1 MVKQTVIP
9 FYKGKKK
16 NGRLRPLALS
26 LCLLTFAGVSAQ
38 TDKVSLDVKN
48 ATVKELFSAIE
59 KQTPWHFSYRD
70 AEVKE
75 KERVTLSV
83 KNEELKV
90 VLTQELKKRNL
101 TYRLSGNKIIIISA
115 DADKG
120 SSKKVTVKGQ
130 IKDEKGEPI
139 IGVTIMLASDQSVGT
154 ITDHKGDFS
163 LSGVPEN
170 DYLLVSYIGYK
181 DQSVPIR
188 KNTFLNIML
197 QEDSQALDEVVV
209 VGYGVQKK
217 ANLSGAV
224 SVVETKTIENRP
236 VLNMGQALQGAV
248 ANFNVS
254 IGDGEADDSPKYN
267 IRGYTSINGGEP
279 LVVIDGV
286 VSTSDQLNRMNPTDI
301 AGISVLKDAASS
313 AIYGSRAAYGVILV
327 TTRMGSSEKLTV
339 NYNNNFVLRT
349 NTHMPEIIT
358 DPYTVATISN
368 EMAYP
373 WYNLF
378 NEEQLAYAKKV
389 SEDPSLSPYYVN
401 PDGTWSYFGR
411 TNWMEEAYKDVGF
424 STIHNIDISGKTER
438 IAYYFSGG
446 YNRQNGMFK
455 MGNDIY
461 NRYNVRSKLQFKLT
475 DWWKLDANLS
485 MTASDYDYA
494 TAMTNTY
501 REMYRKST
509 IYTLKNPDGT
519 WTDSSV
525 GNLGAMAEGGRATDW
540 KNNMNINLST
550 RIDFIKDVLFVQGN
564 FAYANTKTRSNWH
577 DKLVPYRNG
586 PDLPLLMFNPLSSV
600 SDASSSSSDTKHLVF
615 DVYGTFQKTFAQVHS
630 LTAVLGFNQ
639 EEYKYDYFKA
649 NRAELISE
657 SLPTINLA
665 TGDMN
670 MSQKIESWALR
681 GAFARLGYVYADKYI
696 FEFNGRYDGTSRFPK
711 KDRFVFNPSA
721 SLGWVISREDFFK
734 PLKNIISFLKLRGSY
749 GRLGNQDVSTYAY
762 VATMGS
768 GKISQILEGKQPIYV
783 SAPGLVSGN
792 LTWEKVTTANIGMDI
807 NFFDNR
813 LTMTGEFYIRRTK
826 DMLTKGYTL
835 PAVLGTSV
843 PKQNAANLKTR
854 GWEVTVG
861 WKDQLNLCNKPFI
874 YNANFNLA
882 DSRAWITKYDNPTGY
897 LGDHYVGQELGEIWG
912 VETLGFFTSE
922 EDIKNH
928 ADQSWST
935 SYPGTRPLAPGDL
948 KFKDANGDGKID
960 DGTWTLDDHGDYNI
974 IGNSRPRFTFGLN
987 LGAQWNGFD
996 VSLFAQGVG
1005 KKDYYPGV
1013 SDLYFWGIYAQPWTN
1028 ITVGNYYDRW
1038 TEENPNGYYP
1048 RMKAYVAENTDK
1060 ECGVT
1065 QTKYLQNAAYI
1076 RFKNLT
1082 VGYTIPQKYV
1092 EKIGI
1097 QRLRFFFSGDNLG
1110 EISGLYKHYNVDPEQ
1125 LGNMSYPLQRSFSF
1139 DLNLTL

>member
-540 KNNMNINLST
+540 KNNMNLNSAT
-550 RIDFIKDVLFVQGN
+550 
-564 FAYANTKTRSNWH
+564 
-577 DKLVPYRNG
+577 
-586 PDLPLLMFNPLSSV
+586 LL
-600 SDASSSSSDTKHLVF
+600 
-615 DVYGTFQKTFAQVHS
+615 
-630 LTAVLGFNQ
+630 
-639 EEYKYDYFKA
+639 
-649 NRAELISE
+649 
-657 SLPTINLA
+657 
-665 TGDMN
+665 
-670 MSQKIESWALR
+670 
-681 GAFARLGYVYADKYI
+681 
-696 FEFNGRYDGTSRFPK
+696 
-711 KDRFVFNPSA
+711 
-721 SLGWVISREDFFK
+721 
-734 PLKNIISFLKLRGSY
+734 
-749 GRLGNQDVSTYAY
+749 
-762 VATMGS
+762 
-768 GKISQILEGKQPIYV
+768 
-783 SAPGLVSGN
+783 
-792 LTWEKVTTANIGMDI
+792 
-807 NFFDNR
+807 
-813 LTMTGEFYIRRTK
+813 
-826 DMLTKGYTL
+826 
-835 PAVLGTSV
+835 
-843 PKQNAANLKTR
+843 
-854 GWEVTVG
+854 
-861 WKDQLNLCNKPFI
+861 
-874 YNANFNLA
+874 
-882 DSRAWITKYDNPTGY
+882 
-897 LGDHYVGQELGEIWG
+897 
-912 VETLGFFTSE
+912 
-922 EDIKNH
+922 
-928 ADQSWST
+928 
-935 SYPGTRPLAPGDL
+935 
-948 KFKDANGDGKID
+948 
-960 DGTWTLDDHGDYNI
+960 
-974 IGNSRPRFTFGLN
+974 
-987 LGAQWNGFD
+987 
-996 VSLFAQGVG
+996 
-1005 KKDYYPGV
+1005 
-1013 SDLYFWGIYAQPWTN
+1013 
-1028 ITVGNYYDRW
+1028 
-1038 TEENPNGYYP
+1038 
-1048 RMKAYVAENTDK
+1048 
-1060 ECGVT
+1060 
-1065 QTKYLQNAAYI
+1065 
-1076 RFKNLT
+1076 
-1082 VGYTIPQKYV
+1082 
-1092 EKIGI
+1092 
-1097 QRLRFFFSGDNLG
+1097 
-1110 EISGLYKHYNVDPEQ
+1110 
-1125 LGNMSYPLQRSFSF
+1125 
-1139 DLNLTL
+1139 

>member
-681 GAFARLGYVYADKYI
+681 GAFARL
-696 FEFNGRYDGTSRFPK
+696 
-711 KDRFVFNPSA
+711 
-721 SLGWVISREDFFK
+721 
-734 PLKNIISFLKLRGSY
+734 
-749 GRLGNQDVSTYAY
+749 
-762 VATMGS
+762 
-768 GKISQILEGKQPIYV
+768 
-783 SAPGLVSGN
+783 
-792 LTWEKVTTANIGMDI
+792 
-807 NFFDNR
+807 
-813 LTMTGEFYIRRTK
+813 
-826 DMLTKGYTL
+826 
-835 PAVLGTSV
+835 
-843 PKQNAANLKTR
+843 
-854 GWEVTVG
+854 
-861 WKDQLNLCNKPFI
+861 
-874 YNANFNLA
+874 
-882 DSRAWITKYDNPTGY
+882 
-897 LGDHYVGQELGEIWG
+897 
-912 VETLGFFTSE
+912 
-922 EDIKNH
+922 
-928 ADQSWST
+928 
-935 SYPGTRPLAPGDL
+935 
-948 KFKDANGDGKID
+948 
-960 DGTWTLDDHGDYNI
+960 
-974 IGNSRPRFTFGLN
+974 
-987 LGAQWNGFD
+987 
-996 VSLFAQGVG
+996 
-1005 KKDYYPGV
+1005 
-1013 SDLYFWGIYAQPWTN
+1013 
-1028 ITVGNYYDRW
+1028 
-1038 TEENPNGYYP
+1038 
-1048 RMKAYVAENTDK
+1048 
-1060 ECGVT
+1060 
-1065 QTKYLQNAAYI
+1065 
-1076 RFKNLT
+1076 
-1082 VGYTIPQKYV
+1082 
-1092 EKIGI
+1092 
-1097 QRLRFFFSGDNLG
+1097 
-1110 EISGLYKHYNVDPEQ
+1110 
-1125 LGNMSYPLQRSFSF
+1125 
-1139 DLNLTL
+1139 

>member
-564 FAYANTKTRSNWH
+564 FAYRSYE
-577 DKLVPYRNG
+577 K
-586 PDLPLLMFNPLSSV
+586 SV
-600 SDASSSSSDTKHLVF
+600 
-615 DVYGTFQKTFAQVHS
+615 
-630 LTAVLGFNQ
+630 
-639 EEYKYDYFKA
+639 
-649 NRAELISE
+649 
-657 SLPTINLA
+657 
-665 TGDMN
+665 
-670 MSQKIESWALR
+670 
-681 GAFARLGYVYADKYI
+681 
-696 FEFNGRYDGTSRFPK
+696 
-711 KDRFVFNPSA
+711 
-721 SLGWVISREDFFK
+721 
-734 PLKNIISFLKLRGSY
+734 
-749 GRLGNQDVSTYAY
+749 
-762 VATMGS
+762 
-768 GKISQILEGKQPIYV
+768 IY
-783 SAPGLVSGN
+783 
-792 LTWEKVTTANIGMDI
+792 
-807 NFFDNR
+807 
-813 LTMTGEFYIRRTK
+813 
-826 DMLTKGYTL
+826 
-835 PAVLGTSV
+835 
-843 PKQNAANLKTR
+843 
-854 GWEVTVG
+854 
-861 WKDQLNLCNKPFI
+861 WK
-874 YNANFNLA
+874 
-882 DSRAWITKYDNPTGY
+882 
-897 LGDHYVGQELGEIWG
+897 
-912 VETLGFFTSE
+912 
-922 EDIKNH
+922 
-928 ADQSWST
+928 
-935 SYPGTRPLAPGDL
+935 
-948 KFKDANGDGKID
+948 
-960 DGTWTLDDHGDYNI
+960 
-974 IGNSRPRFTFGLN
+974 
-987 LGAQWNGFD
+987 
-996 VSLFAQGVG
+996 
-1005 KKDYYPGV
+1005 
-1013 SDLYFWGIYAQPWTN
+1013 
-1028 ITVGNYYDRW
+1028 
-1038 TEENPNGYYP
+1038 
-1048 RMKAYVAENTDK
+1048 
-1060 ECGVT
+1060 
-1065 QTKYLQNAAYI
+1065 
-1076 RFKNLT
+1076 
-1082 VGYTIPQKYV
+1082 
-1092 EKIGI
+1092 
-1097 QRLRFFFSGDNLG
+1097 
-1110 EISGLYKHYNVDPEQ
+1110 
-1125 LGNMSYPLQRSFSF
+1125 
-1139 DLNLTL
+1139 

>member
-564 FAYANTKTRSNWH
+564 FAY
-577 DKLVPYRNG
+577 
-586 PDLPLLMFNPLSSV
+586 
-600 SDASSSSSDTKHLVF
+600 
-615 DVYGTFQKTFAQVHS
+615 
-630 LTAVLGFNQ
+630 
-639 EEYKYDYFKA
+639 
-649 NRAELISE
+649 
-657 SLPTINLA
+657 
-665 TGDMN
+665 
-670 MSQKIESWALR
+670 
-681 GAFARLGYVYADKYI
+681 
-696 FEFNGRYDGTSRFPK
+696 
-711 KDRFVFNPSA
+711 
-721 SLGWVISREDFFK
+721 
-734 PLKNIISFLKLRGSY
+734 GSY
-749 GRLGNQDVSTYAY
+749 EKSV
-762 VATMGS
+762 
-768 GKISQILEGKQPIYV
+768 IY
-783 SAPGLVSGN
+783 
-792 LTWEKVTTANIGMDI
+792 
-807 NFFDNR
+807 
-813 LTMTGEFYIRRTK
+813 
-826 DMLTKGYTL
+826 
-835 PAVLGTSV
+835 
-843 PKQNAANLKTR
+843 
-854 GWEVTVG
+854 
-861 WKDQLNLCNKPFI
+861 WK
-874 YNANFNLA
+874 
-882 DSRAWITKYDNPTGY
+882 
-897 LGDHYVGQELGEIWG
+897 
-912 VETLGFFTSE
+912 
-922 EDIKNH
+922 
-928 ADQSWST
+928 
-935 SYPGTRPLAPGDL
+935 
-948 KFKDANGDGKID
+948 
-960 DGTWTLDDHGDYNI
+960 
-974 IGNSRPRFTFGLN
+974 
-987 LGAQWNGFD
+987 
-996 VSLFAQGVG
+996 
-1005 KKDYYPGV
+1005 
-1013 SDLYFWGIYAQPWTN
+1013 
-1028 ITVGNYYDRW
+1028 
-1038 TEENPNGYYP
+1038 
-1048 RMKAYVAENTDK
+1048 
-1060 ECGVT
+1060 
-1065 QTKYLQNAAYI
+1065 
-1076 RFKNLT
+1076 
-1082 VGYTIPQKYV
+1082 
-1092 EKIGI
+1092 
-1097 QRLRFFFSGDNLG
+1097 
-1110 EISGLYKHYNVDPEQ
+1110 
-1125 LGNMSYPLQRSFSF
+1125 
-1139 DLNLTL
+1139 

>member
-807 NFFDNR
+807 NF
-813 LTMTGEFYIRRTK
+813 LI
-826 DMLTKGYTL
+826 
-835 PAVLGTSV
+835 
-843 PKQNAANLKTR
+843 
-854 GWEVTVG
+854 
-861 WKDQLNLCNKPFI
+861 
-874 YNANFNLA
+874 
-882 DSRAWITKYDNPTGY
+882 
-897 LGDHYVGQELGEIWG
+897 
-912 VETLGFFTSE
+912 
-922 EDIKNH
+922 
-928 ADQSWST
+928 
-935 SYPGTRPLAPGDL
+935 
-948 KFKDANGDGKID
+948 ID
-960 DGTWTLDDHGDYNI
+960 
-974 IGNSRPRFTFGLN
+974 
-987 LGAQWNGFD
+987 
-996 VSLFAQGVG
+996 
-1005 KKDYYPGV
+1005 
-1013 SDLYFWGIYAQPWTN
+1013 
-1028 ITVGNYYDRW
+1028 
-1038 TEENPNGYYP
+1038 
-1048 RMKAYVAENTDK
+1048 
-1060 ECGVT
+1060 
-1065 QTKYLQNAAYI
+1065 
-1076 RFKNLT
+1076 
-1082 VGYTIPQKYV
+1082 
-1092 EKIGI
+1092 
-1097 QRLRFFFSGDNLG
+1097 
-1110 EISGLYKHYNVDPEQ
+1110 
-1125 LGNMSYPLQRSFSF
+1125 
-1139 DLNLTL
+1139 

>member
-935 SYPGTRPLAPGDL
+935 SYRGTRPLAH
-948 KFKDANGDGKID
+948 
-960 DGTWTLDDHGDYNI
+960 W
-974 IGNSRPRFTFGLN
+974 RF
-987 LGAQWNGFD
+987 
-996 VSLFAQGVG
+996 
-1005 KKDYYPGV
+1005 
-1013 SDLYFWGIYAQPWTN
+1013 
-1028 ITVGNYYDRW
+1028 
-1038 TEENPNGYYP
+1038 
-1048 RMKAYVAENTDK
+1048 
-1060 ECGVT
+1060 
-1065 QTKYLQNAAYI
+1065 
-1076 RFKNLT
+1076 
-1082 VGYTIPQKYV
+1082 
-1092 EKIGI
+1092 
-1097 QRLRFFFSGDNLG
+1097 
-1110 EISGLYKHYNVDPEQ
+1110 EI
-1125 LGNMSYPLQRSFSF
+1125 
-1139 DLNLTL
+1139 

>member
-807 NFFDNR
+807 NFFDN
-813 LTMTGEFYIRRTK
+813 
-826 DMLTKGYTL
+826 
-835 PAVLGTSV
+835 
-843 PKQNAANLKTR
+843 
-854 GWEVTVG
+854 
-861 WKDQLNLCNKPFI
+861 
-874 YNANFNLA
+874 
-882 DSRAWITKYDNPTGY
+882 
-897 LGDHYVGQELGEIWG
+897 
-912 VETLGFFTSE
+912 
-922 EDIKNH
+922 
-928 ADQSWST
+928 
-935 SYPGTRPLAPGDL
+935 
-948 KFKDANGDGKID
+948 
-960 DGTWTLDDHGDYNI
+960 
-974 IGNSRPRFTFGLN
+974 
-987 LGAQWNGFD
+987 
-996 VSLFAQGVG
+996 
-1005 KKDYYPGV
+1005 
-1013 SDLYFWGIYAQPWTN
+1013 
-1028 ITVGNYYDRW
+1028 
-1038 TEENPNGYYP
+1038 
-1048 RMKAYVAENTDK
+1048 
-1060 ECGVT
+1060 
-1065 QTKYLQNAAYI
+1065 
-1076 RFKNLT
+1076 
-1082 VGYTIPQKYV
+1082 
-1092 EKIGI
+1092 
-1097 QRLRFFFSGDNLG
+1097 
-1110 EISGLYKHYNVDPEQ
+1110 
-1125 LGNMSYPLQRSFSF
+1125 
-1139 DLNLTL
+1139 

>member
-1 MVKQTVIP
+1 M
-9 FYKGKKK
+9 
-16 NGRLRPLALS
+16 
-26 LCLLTFAGVSAQ
+26 
-38 TDKVSLDVKN
+38 
-48 ATVKELFSAIE
+48 
-59 KQTPWHFSYRD
+59 
-70 AEVKE
+70 
-75 KERVTLSV
+75 
-83 KNEELKV
+83 
-90 VLTQELKKRNL
+90 KKRNL

-928 ADQSWST
+928 AD
-935 SYPGTRPLAPGDL
+935 
-948 KFKDANGDGKID
+948 
-960 DGTWTLDDHGDYNI
+960 
-974 IGNSRPRFTFGLN
+974 
-987 LGAQWNGFD
+987 
-996 VSLFAQGVG
+996 
-1005 KKDYYPGV
+1005 
-1013 SDLYFWGIYAQPWTN
+1013 
-1028 ITVGNYYDRW
+1028 
-1038 TEENPNGYYP
+1038 
-1048 RMKAYVAENTDK
+1048 
-1060 ECGVT
+1060 
-1065 QTKYLQNAAYI
+1065 
-1076 RFKNLT
+1076 
-1082 VGYTIPQKYV
+1082 
-1092 EKIGI
+1092 
-1097 QRLRFFFSGDNLG
+1097 
-1110 EISGLYKHYNVDPEQ
+1110 
-1125 LGNMSYPLQRSFSF
+1125 
-1139 DLNLTL
+1139 

>member
-639 EEYKYDYFKA
+639 EEYK
-649 NRAELISE
+649 
-657 SLPTINLA
+657 
-665 TGDMN
+665 
-670 MSQKIESWALR
+670 
-681 GAFARLGYVYADKYI
+681 
-696 FEFNGRYDGTSRFPK
+696 
-711 KDRFVFNPSA
+711 
-721 SLGWVISREDFFK
+721 
-734 PLKNIISFLKLRGSY
+734 
-749 GRLGNQDVSTYAY
+749 
-762 VATMGS
+762 
-768 GKISQILEGKQPIYV
+768 
-783 SAPGLVSGN
+783 
-792 LTWEKVTTANIGMDI
+792 
-807 NFFDNR
+807 
-813 LTMTGEFYIRRTK
+813 
-826 DMLTKGYTL
+826 
-835 PAVLGTSV
+835 
-843 PKQNAANLKTR
+843 
-854 GWEVTVG
+854 
-861 WKDQLNLCNKPFI
+861 
-874 YNANFNLA
+874 
-882 DSRAWITKYDNPTGY
+882 
-897 LGDHYVGQELGEIWG
+897 
-912 VETLGFFTSE
+912 
-922 EDIKNH
+922 
-928 ADQSWST
+928 
-935 SYPGTRPLAPGDL
+935 
-948 KFKDANGDGKID
+948 
-960 DGTWTLDDHGDYNI
+960 
-974 IGNSRPRFTFGLN
+974 
-987 LGAQWNGFD
+987 
-996 VSLFAQGVG
+996 
-1005 KKDYYPGV
+1005 
-1013 SDLYFWGIYAQPWTN
+1013 
-1028 ITVGNYYDRW
+1028 
-1038 TEENPNGYYP
+1038 
-1048 RMKAYVAENTDK
+1048 
-1060 ECGVT
+1060 
-1065 QTKYLQNAAYI
+1065 
-1076 RFKNLT
+1076 
-1082 VGYTIPQKYV
+1082 
-1092 EKIGI
+1092 
-1097 QRLRFFFSGDNLG
+1097 
-1110 EISGLYKHYNVDPEQ
+1110 
-1125 LGNMSYPLQRSFSF
+1125 
-1139 DLNLTL
+1139 

>member
-734 PLKNIISFLKLRGSY
+734 PLKNILII
-749 GRLGNQDVSTYAY
+749 RLCTC
-762 VATMGS
+762 
-768 GKISQILEGKQPIYV
+768 
-783 SAPGLVSGN
+783 
-792 LTWEKVTTANIGMDI
+792 
-807 NFFDNR
+807 
-813 LTMTGEFYIRRTK
+813 YIR
-826 DMLTKGYTL
+826 
-835 PAVLGTSV
+835 
-843 PKQNAANLKTR
+843 
-854 GWEVTVG
+854 
-861 WKDQLNLCNKPFI
+861 
-874 YNANFNLA
+874 
-882 DSRAWITKYDNPTGY
+882 
-897 LGDHYVGQELGEIWG
+897 
-912 VETLGFFTSE
+912 
-922 EDIKNH
+922 
-928 ADQSWST
+928 
-935 SYPGTRPLAPGDL
+935 
-948 KFKDANGDGKID
+948 
-960 DGTWTLDDHGDYNI
+960 
-974 IGNSRPRFTFGLN
+974 
-987 LGAQWNGFD
+987 
-996 VSLFAQGVG
+996 
-1005 KKDYYPGV
+1005 
-1013 SDLYFWGIYAQPWTN
+1013 
-1028 ITVGNYYDRW
+1028 NY
-1038 TEENPNGYYP
+1038 
-1048 RMKAYVAENTDK
+1048 
-1060 ECGVT
+1060 
-1065 QTKYLQNAAYI
+1065 
-1076 RFKNLT
+1076 
-1082 VGYTIPQKYV
+1082 
-1092 EKIGI
+1092 
-1097 QRLRFFFSGDNLG
+1097 
-1110 EISGLYKHYNVDPEQ
+1110 
-1125 LGNMSYPLQRSFSF
+1125 
-1139 DLNLTL
+1139 

>member
-501 REMYRKST
+501 R
-509 IYTLKNPDGT
+509 
-519 WTDSSV
+519 
-525 GNLGAMAEGGRATDW
+525 
-540 KNNMNINLST
+540 
-550 RIDFIKDVLFVQGN
+550 
-564 FAYANTKTRSNWH
+564 
-577 DKLVPYRNG
+577 
-586 PDLPLLMFNPLSSV
+586 
-600 SDASSSSSDTKHLVF
+600 
-615 DVYGTFQKTFAQVHS
+615 
-630 LTAVLGFNQ
+630 
-639 EEYKYDYFKA
+639 
-649 NRAELISE
+649 
-657 SLPTINLA
+657 
-665 TGDMN
+665 
-670 MSQKIESWALR
+670 
-681 GAFARLGYVYADKYI
+681 
-696 FEFNGRYDGTSRFPK
+696 
-711 KDRFVFNPSA
+711 
-721 SLGWVISREDFFK
+721 
-734 PLKNIISFLKLRGSY
+734 
-749 GRLGNQDVSTYAY
+749 
-762 VATMGS
+762 
-768 GKISQILEGKQPIYV
+768 
-783 SAPGLVSGN
+783 
-792 LTWEKVTTANIGMDI
+792 
-807 NFFDNR
+807 
-813 LTMTGEFYIRRTK
+813 
-826 DMLTKGYTL
+826 
-835 PAVLGTSV
+835 
-843 PKQNAANLKTR
+843 
-854 GWEVTVG
+854 
-861 WKDQLNLCNKPFI
+861 
-874 YNANFNLA
+874 
-882 DSRAWITKYDNPTGY
+882 
-897 LGDHYVGQELGEIWG
+897 
-912 VETLGFFTSE
+912 
-922 EDIKNH
+922 
-928 ADQSWST
+928 
-935 SYPGTRPLAPGDL
+935 
-948 KFKDANGDGKID
+948 
-960 DGTWTLDDHGDYNI
+960 
-974 IGNSRPRFTFGLN
+974 
-987 LGAQWNGFD
+987 
-996 VSLFAQGVG
+996 
-1005 KKDYYPGV
+1005 
-1013 SDLYFWGIYAQPWTN
+1013 
-1028 ITVGNYYDRW
+1028 
-1038 TEENPNGYYP
+1038 
-1048 RMKAYVAENTDK
+1048 
-1060 ECGVT
+1060 
-1065 QTKYLQNAAYI
+1065 
-1076 RFKNLT
+1076 
-1082 VGYTIPQKYV
+1082 
-1092 EKIGI
+1092 
-1097 QRLRFFFSGDNLG
+1097 
-1110 EISGLYKHYNVDPEQ
+1110 
-1125 LGNMSYPLQRSFSF
+1125 
-1139 DLNLTL
+1139 

>member
-1 MVKQTVIP
+1 
-9 FYKGKKK
+9 
-16 NGRLRPLALS
+16 
-26 LCLLTFAGVSAQ
+26 
-38 TDKVSLDVKN
+38 
-48 ATVKELFSAIE
+48 
-59 KQTPWHFSYRD
+59 
-70 AEVKE
+70 
-75 KERVTLSV
+75 
-83 KNEELKV
+83 
-90 VLTQELKKRNL
+90 
-101 TYRLSGNKIIIISA
+101 
-115 DADKG
+115 
-120 SSKKVTVKGQ
+120 
-130 IKDEKGEPI
+130 
-139 IGVTIMLASDQSVGT
+139 MLASDQSVGT

-711 KDRFVFNPSA
+711 KTVL
-721 SLGWVISREDFFK
+721 SLIL
-734 PLKNIISFLKLRGSY
+734 PLL
-749 GRLGNQDVSTYAY
+749 
-762 VATMGS
+762 
-768 GKISQILEGKQPIYV
+768 
-783 SAPGLVSGN
+783 
-792 LTWEKVTTANIGMDI
+792 W
-807 NFFDNR
+807 
-813 LTMTGEFYIRRTK
+813 
-826 DMLTKGYTL
+826 
-835 PAVLGTSV
+835 
-843 PKQNAANLKTR
+843 
-854 GWEVTVG
+854 
-861 WKDQLNLCNKPFI
+861 
-874 YNANFNLA
+874 
-882 DSRAWITKYDNPTGY
+882 
-897 LGDHYVGQELGEIWG
+897 
-912 VETLGFFTSE
+912 
-922 EDIKNH
+922 
-928 ADQSWST
+928 
-935 SYPGTRPLAPGDL
+935 
-948 KFKDANGDGKID
+948 DG
-960 DGTWTLDDHGDYNI
+960 
-974 IGNSRPRFTFGLN
+974 
-987 LGAQWNGFD
+987 
-996 VSLFAQGVG
+996 
-1005 KKDYYPGV
+1005 
-1013 SDLYFWGIYAQPWTN
+1013 
-1028 ITVGNYYDRW
+1028 
-1038 TEENPNGYYP
+1038 
-1048 RMKAYVAENTDK
+1048 
-1060 ECGVT
+1060 
-1065 QTKYLQNAAYI
+1065 
-1076 RFKNLT
+1076 
-1082 VGYTIPQKYV
+1082 
-1092 EKIGI
+1092 
-1097 QRLRFFFSGDNLG
+1097 
-1110 EISGLYKHYNVDPEQ
+1110 
-1125 LGNMSYPLQRSFSF
+1125 
-1139 DLNLTL
+1139 

>member
-564 FAYANTKTRSNWH
+564 FA
-577 DKLVPYRNG
+577 
-586 PDLPLLMFNPLSSV
+586 
-600 SDASSSSSDTKHLVF
+600 
-615 DVYGTFQKTFAQVHS
+615 
-630 LTAVLGFNQ
+630 
-639 EEYKYDYFKA
+639 
-649 NRAELISE
+649 
-657 SLPTINLA
+657 
-665 TGDMN
+665 
-670 MSQKIESWALR
+670 
-681 GAFARLGYVYADKYI
+681 
-696 FEFNGRYDGTSRFPK
+696 
-711 KDRFVFNPSA
+711 
-721 SLGWVISREDFFK
+721 
-734 PLKNIISFLKLRGSY
+734 
-749 GRLGNQDVSTYAY
+749 
-762 VATMGS
+762 
-768 GKISQILEGKQPIYV
+768 
-783 SAPGLVSGN
+783 
-792 LTWEKVTTANIGMDI
+792 
-807 NFFDNR
+807 
-813 LTMTGEFYIRRTK
+813 
-826 DMLTKGYTL
+826 
-835 PAVLGTSV
+835 
-843 PKQNAANLKTR
+843 
-854 GWEVTVG
+854 
-861 WKDQLNLCNKPFI
+861 
-874 YNANFNLA
+874 
-882 DSRAWITKYDNPTGY
+882 
-897 LGDHYVGQELGEIWG
+897 
-912 VETLGFFTSE
+912 
-922 EDIKNH
+922 
-928 ADQSWST
+928 
-935 SYPGTRPLAPGDL
+935 
-948 KFKDANGDGKID
+948 
-960 DGTWTLDDHGDYNI
+960 
-974 IGNSRPRFTFGLN
+974 
-987 LGAQWNGFD
+987 
-996 VSLFAQGVG
+996 
-1005 KKDYYPGV
+1005 
-1013 SDLYFWGIYAQPWTN
+1013 
-1028 ITVGNYYDRW
+1028 
-1038 TEENPNGYYP
+1038 
-1048 RMKAYVAENTDK
+1048 
-1060 ECGVT
+1060 
-1065 QTKYLQNAAYI
+1065 
-1076 RFKNLT
+1076 
-1082 VGYTIPQKYV
+1082 
-1092 EKIGI
+1092 
-1097 QRLRFFFSGDNLG
+1097 
-1110 EISGLYKHYNVDPEQ
+1110 
-1125 LGNMSYPLQRSFSF
+1125 
-1139 DLNLTL
+1139 

>member
-649 NRAELISE
+649 NR
-657 SLPTINLA
+657 
-665 TGDMN
+665 
-670 MSQKIESWALR
+670 
-681 GAFARLGYVYADKYI
+681 
-696 FEFNGRYDGTSRFPK
+696 
-711 KDRFVFNPSA
+711 
-721 SLGWVISREDFFK
+721 
-734 PLKNIISFLKLRGSY
+734 GS
-749 GRLGNQDVSTYAY
+749 V
-762 VATMGS
+762 
-768 GKISQILEGKQPIYV
+768 
-783 SAPGLVSGN
+783 
-792 LTWEKVTTANIGMDI
+792 
-807 NFFDNR
+807 
-813 LTMTGEFYIRRTK
+813 
-826 DMLTKGYTL
+826 
-835 PAVLGTSV
+835 
-843 PKQNAANLKTR
+843 
-854 GWEVTVG
+854 
-861 WKDQLNLCNKPFI
+861 
-874 YNANFNLA
+874 
-882 DSRAWITKYDNPTGY
+882 
-897 LGDHYVGQELGEIWG
+897 
-912 VETLGFFTSE
+912 
-922 EDIKNH
+922 
-928 ADQSWST
+928 
-935 SYPGTRPLAPGDL
+935 
-948 KFKDANGDGKID
+948 
-960 DGTWTLDDHGDYNI
+960 
-974 IGNSRPRFTFGLN
+974 
-987 LGAQWNGFD
+987 
-996 VSLFAQGVG
+996 
-1005 KKDYYPGV
+1005 
-1013 SDLYFWGIYAQPWTN
+1013 
-1028 ITVGNYYDRW
+1028 
-1038 TEENPNGYYP
+1038 
-1048 RMKAYVAENTDK
+1048 
-1060 ECGVT
+1060 
-1065 QTKYLQNAAYI
+1065 
-1076 RFKNLT
+1076 
-1082 VGYTIPQKYV
+1082 
-1092 EKIGI
+1092 
-1097 QRLRFFFSGDNLG
+1097 
-1110 EISGLYKHYNVDPEQ
+1110 
-1125 LGNMSYPLQRSFSF
+1125 
-1139 DLNLTL
+1139 

>member
-734 PLKNIISFLKLRGSY
+734 P
-749 GRLGNQDVSTYAY
+749 
-762 VATMGS
+762 
-768 GKISQILEGKQPIYV
+768 
-783 SAPGLVSGN
+783 
-792 LTWEKVTTANIGMDI
+792 
-807 NFFDNR
+807 
-813 LTMTGEFYIRRTK
+813 
-826 DMLTKGYTL
+826 
-835 PAVLGTSV
+835 
-843 PKQNAANLKTR
+843 
-854 GWEVTVG
+854 
-861 WKDQLNLCNKPFI
+861 
-874 YNANFNLA
+874 
-882 DSRAWITKYDNPTGY
+882 
-897 LGDHYVGQELGEIWG
+897 
-912 VETLGFFTSE
+912 
-922 EDIKNH
+922 
-928 ADQSWST
+928 
-935 SYPGTRPLAPGDL
+935 
-948 KFKDANGDGKID
+948 
-960 DGTWTLDDHGDYNI
+960 
-974 IGNSRPRFTFGLN
+974 
-987 LGAQWNGFD
+987 
-996 VSLFAQGVG
+996 
-1005 KKDYYPGV
+1005 
-1013 SDLYFWGIYAQPWTN
+1013 
-1028 ITVGNYYDRW
+1028 
-1038 TEENPNGYYP
+1038 
-1048 RMKAYVAENTDK
+1048 
-1060 ECGVT
+1060 
-1065 QTKYLQNAAYI
+1065 
-1076 RFKNLT
+1076 
-1082 VGYTIPQKYV
+1082 
-1092 EKIGI
+1092 
-1097 QRLRFFFSGDNLG
+1097 
-1110 EISGLYKHYNVDPEQ
+1110 
-1125 LGNMSYPLQRSFSF
+1125 
-1139 DLNLTL
+1139 

>member
-696 FEFNGRYDGTSRFPK
+696 FP
-711 KDRFVFNPSA
+711 
-721 SLGWVISREDFFK
+721 
-734 PLKNIISFLKLRGSY
+734 
-749 GRLGNQDVSTYAY
+749 
-762 VATMGS
+762 
-768 GKISQILEGKQPIYV
+768 
-783 SAPGLVSGN
+783 
-792 LTWEKVTTANIGMDI
+792 
-807 NFFDNR
+807 
-813 LTMTGEFYIRRTK
+813 
-826 DMLTKGYTL
+826 
-835 PAVLGTSV
+835 
-843 PKQNAANLKTR
+843 
-854 GWEVTVG
+854 
-861 WKDQLNLCNKPFI
+861 
-874 YNANFNLA
+874 
-882 DSRAWITKYDNPTGY
+882 
-897 LGDHYVGQELGEIWG
+897 
-912 VETLGFFTSE
+912 
-922 EDIKNH
+922 
-928 ADQSWST
+928 
-935 SYPGTRPLAPGDL
+935 
-948 KFKDANGDGKID
+948 
-960 DGTWTLDDHGDYNI
+960 
-974 IGNSRPRFTFGLN
+974 
-987 LGAQWNGFD
+987 
-996 VSLFAQGVG
+996 
-1005 KKDYYPGV
+1005 
-1013 SDLYFWGIYAQPWTN
+1013 
-1028 ITVGNYYDRW
+1028 
-1038 TEENPNGYYP
+1038 
-1048 RMKAYVAENTDK
+1048 
-1060 ECGVT
+1060 
-1065 QTKYLQNAAYI
+1065 
-1076 RFKNLT
+1076 
-1082 VGYTIPQKYV
+1082 
-1092 EKIGI
+1092 
-1097 QRLRFFFSGDNLG
+1097 
-1110 EISGLYKHYNVDPEQ
+1110 
-1125 LGNMSYPLQRSFSF
+1125 
-1139 DLNLTL
+1139 

>member
-630 LTAVLGFNQ
+630 
-639 EEYKYDYFKA
+639 
-649 NRAELISE
+649 
-657 SLPTINLA
+657 
-665 TGDMN
+665 
-670 MSQKIESWALR
+670 
-681 GAFARLGYVYADKYI
+681 
-696 FEFNGRYDGTSRFPK
+696 
-711 KDRFVFNPSA
+711 
-721 SLGWVISREDFFK
+721 
-734 PLKNIISFLKLRGSY
+734 
-749 GRLGNQDVSTYAY
+749 
-762 VATMGS
+762 
-768 GKISQILEGKQPIYV
+768 
-783 SAPGLVSGN
+783 
-792 LTWEKVTTANIGMDI
+792 
-807 NFFDNR
+807 
-813 LTMTGEFYIRRTK
+813 
-826 DMLTKGYTL
+826 
-835 PAVLGTSV
+835 
-843 PKQNAANLKTR
+843 
-854 GWEVTVG
+854 
-861 WKDQLNLCNKPFI
+861 
-874 YNANFNLA
+874 
-882 DSRAWITKYDNPTGY
+882 
-897 LGDHYVGQELGEIWG
+897 
-912 VETLGFFTSE
+912 
-922 EDIKNH
+922 
-928 ADQSWST
+928 
-935 SYPGTRPLAPGDL
+935 
-948 KFKDANGDGKID
+948 
-960 DGTWTLDDHGDYNI
+960 
-974 IGNSRPRFTFGLN
+974 
-987 LGAQWNGFD
+987 
-996 VSLFAQGVG
+996 
-1005 KKDYYPGV
+1005 
-1013 SDLYFWGIYAQPWTN
+1013 
-1028 ITVGNYYDRW
+1028 
-1038 TEENPNGYYP
+1038 
-1048 RMKAYVAENTDK
+1048 
-1060 ECGVT
+1060 
-1065 QTKYLQNAAYI
+1065 
-1076 RFKNLT
+1076 
-1082 VGYTIPQKYV
+1082 
-1092 EKIGI
+1092 
-1097 QRLRFFFSGDNLG
+1097 
-1110 EISGLYKHYNVDPEQ
+1110 
-1125 LGNMSYPLQRSFSF
+1125 
-1139 DLNLTL
+1139 

>member
-564 FAYANTKTRSNWH
+564 FAHRSYE
-577 DKLVPYRNG
+577 K
-586 PDLPLLMFNPLSSV
+586 SV
-600 SDASSSSSDTKHLVF
+600 
-615 DVYGTFQKTFAQVHS
+615 
-630 LTAVLGFNQ
+630 
-639 EEYKYDYFKA
+639 
-649 NRAELISE
+649 
-657 SLPTINLA
+657 
-665 TGDMN
+665 
-670 MSQKIESWALR
+670 
-681 GAFARLGYVYADKYI
+681 
-696 FEFNGRYDGTSRFPK
+696 
-711 KDRFVFNPSA
+711 
-721 SLGWVISREDFFK
+721 
-734 PLKNIISFLKLRGSY
+734 
-749 GRLGNQDVSTYAY
+749 
-762 VATMGS
+762 
-768 GKISQILEGKQPIYV
+768 IY
-783 SAPGLVSGN
+783 
-792 LTWEKVTTANIGMDI
+792 
-807 NFFDNR
+807 
-813 LTMTGEFYIRRTK
+813 
-826 DMLTKGYTL
+826 
-835 PAVLGTSV
+835 
-843 PKQNAANLKTR
+843 
-854 GWEVTVG
+854 
-861 WKDQLNLCNKPFI
+861 WK
-874 YNANFNLA
+874 
-882 DSRAWITKYDNPTGY
+882 
-897 LGDHYVGQELGEIWG
+897 
-912 VETLGFFTSE
+912 
-922 EDIKNH
+922 
-928 ADQSWST
+928 
-935 SYPGTRPLAPGDL
+935 
-948 KFKDANGDGKID
+948 
-960 DGTWTLDDHGDYNI
+960 
-974 IGNSRPRFTFGLN
+974 
-987 LGAQWNGFD
+987 
-996 VSLFAQGVG
+996 
-1005 KKDYYPGV
+1005 
-1013 SDLYFWGIYAQPWTN
+1013 
-1028 ITVGNYYDRW
+1028 
-1038 TEENPNGYYP
+1038 
-1048 RMKAYVAENTDK
+1048 
-1060 ECGVT
+1060 
-1065 QTKYLQNAAYI
+1065 
-1076 RFKNLT
+1076 
-1082 VGYTIPQKYV
+1082 
-1092 EKIGI
+1092 
-1097 QRLRFFFSGDNLG
+1097 
-1110 EISGLYKHYNVDPEQ
+1110 
-1125 LGNMSYPLQRSFSF
+1125 
-1139 DLNLTL
+1139 

>member
-630 LTAVLGFNQ
+630 LTAVLGQ
-639 EEYKYDYFKA
+639 
-649 NRAELISE
+649 
-657 SLPTINLA
+657 
-665 TGDMN
+665 
-670 MSQKIESWALR
+670 
-681 GAFARLGYVYADKYI
+681 
-696 FEFNGRYDGTSRFPK
+696 
-711 KDRFVFNPSA
+711 
-721 SLGWVISREDFFK
+721 
-734 PLKNIISFLKLRGSY
+734 
-749 GRLGNQDVSTYAY
+749 
-762 VATMGS
+762 
-768 GKISQILEGKQPIYV
+768 
-783 SAPGLVSGN
+783 
-792 LTWEKVTTANIGMDI
+792 
-807 NFFDNR
+807 
-813 LTMTGEFYIRRTK
+813 
-826 DMLTKGYTL
+826 
-835 PAVLGTSV
+835 
-843 PKQNAANLKTR
+843 
-854 GWEVTVG
+854 
-861 WKDQLNLCNKPFI
+861 
-874 YNANFNLA
+874 
-882 DSRAWITKYDNPTGY
+882 
-897 LGDHYVGQELGEIWG
+897 
-912 VETLGFFTSE
+912 
-922 EDIKNH
+922 
-928 ADQSWST
+928 
-935 SYPGTRPLAPGDL
+935 
-948 KFKDANGDGKID
+948 
-960 DGTWTLDDHGDYNI
+960 
-974 IGNSRPRFTFGLN
+974 
-987 LGAQWNGFD
+987 
-996 VSLFAQGVG
+996 
-1005 KKDYYPGV
+1005 
-1013 SDLYFWGIYAQPWTN
+1013 
-1028 ITVGNYYDRW
+1028 
-1038 TEENPNGYYP
+1038 
-1048 RMKAYVAENTDK
+1048 
-1060 ECGVT
+1060 
-1065 QTKYLQNAAYI
+1065 
-1076 RFKNLT
+1076 
-1082 VGYTIPQKYV
+1082 
-1092 EKIGI
+1092 
-1097 QRLRFFFSGDNLG
+1097 
-1110 EISGLYKHYNVDPEQ
+1110 
-1125 LGNMSYPLQRSFSF
+1125 
-1139 DLNLTL
+1139 

>member
-912 VETLGFFTSE
+912 VETLGFFTS
-922 EDIKNH
+922 D
-928 ADQSWST
+928 
-935 SYPGTRPLAPGDL
+935 
-948 KFKDANGDGKID
+948 
-960 DGTWTLDDHGDYNI
+960 
-974 IGNSRPRFTFGLN
+974 
-987 LGAQWNGFD
+987 
-996 VSLFAQGVG
+996 
-1005 KKDYYPGV
+1005 
-1013 SDLYFWGIYAQPWTN
+1013 
-1028 ITVGNYYDRW
+1028 
-1038 TEENPNGYYP
+1038 
-1048 RMKAYVAENTDK
+1048 NT
-1060 ECGVT
+1060 
-1065 QTKYLQNAAYI
+1065 
-1076 RFKNLT
+1076 
-1082 VGYTIPQKYV
+1082 
-1092 EKIGI
+1092 
-1097 QRLRFFFSGDNLG
+1097 
-1110 EISGLYKHYNVDPEQ
+1110 
-1125 LGNMSYPLQRSFSF
+1125 
-1139 DLNLTL
+1139 

>member
-721 SLGWVISREDFFK
+721 SLYNPQIQISAESETKRSIFRKRDKTKRSKKESAQHSK
-734 PLKNIISFLKLRGSY
+734 SRNKSFVMTS
-749 GRLGNQDVSTYAY
+749 
-762 VATMGS
+762 
-768 GKISQILEGKQPIYV
+768 V
-783 SAPGLVSGN
+783 SAL
-792 LTWEKVTTANIGMDI
+792 
-807 NFFDNR
+807 
-813 LTMTGEFYIRRTK
+813 
-826 DMLTKGYTL
+826 
-835 PAVLGTSV
+835 
-843 PKQNAANLKTR
+843 
-854 GWEVTVG
+854 
-861 WKDQLNLCNKPFI
+861 
-874 YNANFNLA
+874 
-882 DSRAWITKYDNPTGY
+882 
-897 LGDHYVGQELGEIWG
+897 
-912 VETLGFFTSE
+912 
-922 EDIKNH
+922 
-928 ADQSWST
+928 
-935 SYPGTRPLAPGDL
+935 
-948 KFKDANGDGKID
+948 
-960 DGTWTLDDHGDYNI
+960 
-974 IGNSRPRFTFGLN
+974 
-987 LGAQWNGFD
+987 
-996 VSLFAQGVG
+996 
-1005 KKDYYPGV
+1005 
-1013 SDLYFWGIYAQPWTN
+1013 
-1028 ITVGNYYDRW
+1028 
-1038 TEENPNGYYP
+1038 
-1048 RMKAYVAENTDK
+1048 
-1060 ECGVT
+1060 
-1065 QTKYLQNAAYI
+1065 
-1076 RFKNLT
+1076 
-1082 VGYTIPQKYV
+1082 
-1092 EKIGI
+1092 
-1097 QRLRFFFSGDNLG
+1097 
-1110 EISGLYKHYNVDPEQ
+1110 
-1125 LGNMSYPLQRSFSF
+1125 
-1139 DLNLTL
+1139 

>member
-48 ATVKELFSAIE
+48 ATVKELFSSIE

-564 FAYANTKTRSNWH
+564 FAY
-577 DKLVPYRNG
+577 
-586 PDLPLLMFNPLSSV
+586 
-600 SDASSSSSDTKHLVF
+600 
-615 DVYGTFQKTFAQVHS
+615 
-630 LTAVLGFNQ
+630 
-639 EEYKYDYFKA
+639 
-649 NRAELISE
+649 
-657 SLPTINLA
+657 
-665 TGDMN
+665 
-670 MSQKIESWALR
+670 
-681 GAFARLGYVYADKYI
+681 
-696 FEFNGRYDGTSRFPK
+696 
-711 KDRFVFNPSA
+711 
-721 SLGWVISREDFFK
+721 
-734 PLKNIISFLKLRGSY
+734 GSY
-749 GRLGNQDVSTYAY
+749 EKSV
-762 VATMGS
+762 
-768 GKISQILEGKQPIYV
+768 IY
-783 SAPGLVSGN
+783 
-792 LTWEKVTTANIGMDI
+792 
-807 NFFDNR
+807 
-813 LTMTGEFYIRRTK
+813 
-826 DMLTKGYTL
+826 
-835 PAVLGTSV
+835 
-843 PKQNAANLKTR
+843 
-854 GWEVTVG
+854 
-861 WKDQLNLCNKPFI
+861 WK
-874 YNANFNLA
+874 
-882 DSRAWITKYDNPTGY
+882 
-897 LGDHYVGQELGEIWG
+897 
-912 VETLGFFTSE
+912 
-922 EDIKNH
+922 
-928 ADQSWST
+928 
-935 SYPGTRPLAPGDL
+935 
-948 KFKDANGDGKID
+948 
-960 DGTWTLDDHGDYNI
+960 
-974 IGNSRPRFTFGLN
+974 
-987 LGAQWNGFD
+987 
-996 VSLFAQGVG
+996 
-1005 KKDYYPGV
+1005 
-1013 SDLYFWGIYAQPWTN
+1013 
-1028 ITVGNYYDRW
+1028 
-1038 TEENPNGYYP
+1038 
-1048 RMKAYVAENTDK
+1048 
-1060 ECGVT
+1060 
-1065 QTKYLQNAAYI
+1065 
-1076 RFKNLT
+1076 
-1082 VGYTIPQKYV
+1082 
-1092 EKIGI
+1092 
-1097 QRLRFFFSGDNLG
+1097 
-1110 EISGLYKHYNVDPEQ
+1110 
-1125 LGNMSYPLQRSFSF
+1125 
-1139 DLNLTL
+1139 

>member
-807 NFFDNR
+807 NC
-813 LTMTGEFYIRRTK
+813 L
-826 DMLTKGYTL
+826 LYTS
-835 PAVLGTSV
+835 PS
-843 PKQNAANLKTR
+843 
-854 GWEVTVG
+854 
-861 WKDQLNLCNKPFI
+861 
-874 YNANFNLA
+874 
-882 DSRAWITKYDNPTGY
+882 
-897 LGDHYVGQELGEIWG
+897 
-912 VETLGFFTSE
+912 
-922 EDIKNH
+922 
-928 ADQSWST
+928 
-935 SYPGTRPLAPGDL
+935 
-948 KFKDANGDGKID
+948 
-960 DGTWTLDDHGDYNI
+960 
-974 IGNSRPRFTFGLN
+974 PR
-987 LGAQWNGFD
+987 D
-996 VSLFAQGVG
+996 
-1005 KKDYYPGV
+1005 
-1013 SDLYFWGIYAQPWTN
+1013 
-1028 ITVGNYYDRW
+1028 
-1038 TEENPNGYYP
+1038 
-1048 RMKAYVAENTDK
+1048 
-1060 ECGVT
+1060 
-1065 QTKYLQNAAYI
+1065 
-1076 RFKNLT
+1076 
-1082 VGYTIPQKYV
+1082 
-1092 EKIGI
+1092 
-1097 QRLRFFFSGDNLG
+1097 
-1110 EISGLYKHYNVDPEQ
+1110 
-1125 LGNMSYPLQRSFSF
+1125 
-1139 DLNLTL
+1139 

>member
-1 MVKQTVIP
+1 
-9 FYKGKKK
+9 
-16 NGRLRPLALS
+16 
-26 LCLLTFAGVSAQ
+26 
-38 TDKVSLDVKN
+38 
-48 ATVKELFSAIE
+48 
-59 KQTPWHFSYRD
+59 
-70 AEVKE
+70 
-75 KERVTLSV
+75 
-83 KNEELKV
+83 
-90 VLTQELKKRNL
+90 
-101 TYRLSGNKIIIISA
+101 
-115 DADKG
+115 
-120 SSKKVTVKGQ
+120 
-130 IKDEKGEPI
+130 
-139 IGVTIMLASDQSVGT
+139 
-154 ITDHKGDFS
+154 
-163 LSGVPEN
+163 
-170 DYLLVSYIGYK
+170 
-181 DQSVPIR
+181 
-188 KNTFLNIML
+188 
-197 QEDSQALDEVVV
+197 
-209 VGYGVQKK
+209 
-217 ANLSGAV
+217 
-224 SVVETKTIENRP
+224 
-236 VLNMGQALQGAV
+236 
-248 ANFNVS
+248 
-254 IGDGEADDSPKYN
+254 
-267 IRGYTSINGGEP
+267 
-279 LVVIDGV
+279 
-286 VSTSDQLNRMNPTDI
+286 
-301 AGISVLKDAASS
+301 
-313 AIYGSRAAYGVILV
+313 
-327 TTRMGSSEKLTV
+327 
-339 NYNNNFVLRT
+339 
-349 NTHMPEIIT
+349 
-358 DPYTVATISN
+358 
-368 EMAYP
+368 
-373 WYNLF
+373 
-378 NEEQLAYAKKV
+378 
-389 SEDPSLSPYYVN
+389 
-401 PDGTWSYFGR
+401 
-411 TNWMEEAYKDVGF
+411 MEEAYKDVGF

-807 NFFDNR
+807 NFF
-813 LTMTGEFYIRRTK
+813 
-826 DMLTKGYTL
+826 
-835 PAVLGTSV
+835 
-843 PKQNAANLKTR
+843 
-854 GWEVTVG
+854 
-861 WKDQLNLCNKPFI
+861 
-874 YNANFNLA
+874 
-882 DSRAWITKYDNPTGY
+882 
-897 LGDHYVGQELGEIWG
+897 
-912 VETLGFFTSE
+912 
-922 EDIKNH
+922 
-928 ADQSWST
+928 
-935 SYPGTRPLAPGDL
+935 
-948 KFKDANGDGKID
+948 
-960 DGTWTLDDHGDYNI
+960 
-974 IGNSRPRFTFGLN
+974 
-987 LGAQWNGFD
+987 
-996 VSLFAQGVG
+996 
-1005 KKDYYPGV
+1005 
-1013 SDLYFWGIYAQPWTN
+1013 
-1028 ITVGNYYDRW
+1028 
-1038 TEENPNGYYP
+1038 
-1048 RMKAYVAENTDK
+1048 
-1060 ECGVT
+1060 
-1065 QTKYLQNAAYI
+1065 
-1076 RFKNLT
+1076 
-1082 VGYTIPQKYV
+1082 
-1092 EKIGI
+1092 
-1097 QRLRFFFSGDNLG
+1097 
-1110 EISGLYKHYNVDPEQ
+1110 
-1125 LGNMSYPLQRSFSF
+1125 
-1139 DLNLTL
+1139 

>member
-639 EEYKYDYFKA
+639 EEYKYDYFK
-649 NRAELISE
+649 RS
-657 SLPTINLA
+657 SIN
-665 TGDMN
+665 
-670 MSQKIESWALR
+670 
-681 GAFARLGYVYADKYI
+681 
-696 FEFNGRYDGTSRFPK
+696 
-711 KDRFVFNPSA
+711 
-721 SLGWVISREDFFK
+721 
-734 PLKNIISFLKLRGSY
+734 
-749 GRLGNQDVSTYAY
+749 
-762 VATMGS
+762 
-768 GKISQILEGKQPIYV
+768 
-783 SAPGLVSGN
+783 
-792 LTWEKVTTANIGMDI
+792 
-807 NFFDNR
+807 
-813 LTMTGEFYIRRTK
+813 
-826 DMLTKGYTL
+826 
-835 PAVLGTSV
+835 
-843 PKQNAANLKTR
+843 
-854 GWEVTVG
+854 
-861 WKDQLNLCNKPFI
+861 
-874 YNANFNLA
+874 
-882 DSRAWITKYDNPTGY
+882 
-897 LGDHYVGQELGEIWG
+897 
-912 VETLGFFTSE
+912 
-922 EDIKNH
+922 
-928 ADQSWST
+928 
-935 SYPGTRPLAPGDL
+935 
-948 KFKDANGDGKID
+948 
-960 DGTWTLDDHGDYNI
+960 
-974 IGNSRPRFTFGLN
+974 
-987 LGAQWNGFD
+987 
-996 VSLFAQGVG
+996 
-1005 KKDYYPGV
+1005 
-1013 SDLYFWGIYAQPWTN
+1013 
-1028 ITVGNYYDRW
+1028 
-1038 TEENPNGYYP
+1038 
-1048 RMKAYVAENTDK
+1048 
-1060 ECGVT
+1060 
-1065 QTKYLQNAAYI
+1065 
-1076 RFKNLT
+1076 
-1082 VGYTIPQKYV
+1082 
-1092 EKIGI
+1092 
-1097 QRLRFFFSGDNLG
+1097 
-1110 EISGLYKHYNVDPEQ
+1110 
-1125 LGNMSYPLQRSFSF
+1125 
-1139 DLNLTL
+1139 

>member
-564 FAYANTKTRSNWH
+564 FAK
-577 DKLVPYRNG
+577 
-586 PDLPLLMFNPLSSV
+586 
-600 SDASSSSSDTKHLVF
+600 
-615 DVYGTFQKTFAQVHS
+615 
-630 LTAVLGFNQ
+630 
-639 EEYKYDYFKA
+639 
-649 NRAELISE
+649 
-657 SLPTINLA
+657 
-665 TGDMN
+665 
-670 MSQKIESWALR
+670 
-681 GAFARLGYVYADKYI
+681 
-696 FEFNGRYDGTSRFPK
+696 
-711 KDRFVFNPSA
+711 
-721 SLGWVISREDFFK
+721 
-734 PLKNIISFLKLRGSY
+734 
-749 GRLGNQDVSTYAY
+749 
-762 VATMGS
+762 
-768 GKISQILEGKQPIYV
+768 
-783 SAPGLVSGN
+783 
-792 LTWEKVTTANIGMDI
+792 
-807 NFFDNR
+807 
-813 LTMTGEFYIRRTK
+813 
-826 DMLTKGYTL
+826 
-835 PAVLGTSV
+835 
-843 PKQNAANLKTR
+843 
-854 GWEVTVG
+854 
-861 WKDQLNLCNKPFI
+861 
-874 YNANFNLA
+874 
-882 DSRAWITKYDNPTGY
+882 
-897 LGDHYVGQELGEIWG
+897 
-912 VETLGFFTSE
+912 
-922 EDIKNH
+922 
-928 ADQSWST
+928 
-935 SYPGTRPLAPGDL
+935 
-948 KFKDANGDGKID
+948 
-960 DGTWTLDDHGDYNI
+960 
-974 IGNSRPRFTFGLN
+974 
-987 LGAQWNGFD
+987 
-996 VSLFAQGVG
+996 
-1005 KKDYYPGV
+1005 
-1013 SDLYFWGIYAQPWTN
+1013 
-1028 ITVGNYYDRW
+1028 
-1038 TEENPNGYYP
+1038 
-1048 RMKAYVAENTDK
+1048 
-1060 ECGVT
+1060 
-1065 QTKYLQNAAYI
+1065 
-1076 RFKNLT
+1076 
-1082 VGYTIPQKYV
+1082 
-1092 EKIGI
+1092 
-1097 QRLRFFFSGDNLG
+1097 
-1110 EISGLYKHYNVDPEQ
+1110 
-1125 LGNMSYPLQRSFSF
+1125 
-1139 DLNLTL
+1139 

>member
-639 EEYKYDYFKA
+639 EEYK
-649 NRAELISE
+649 
-657 SLPTINLA
+657 SL
-665 TGDMN
+665 
-670 MSQKIESWALR
+670 
-681 GAFARLGYVYADKYI
+681 
-696 FEFNGRYDGTSRFPK
+696 
-711 KDRFVFNPSA
+711 
-721 SLGWVISREDFFK
+721 
-734 PLKNIISFLKLRGSY
+734 
-749 GRLGNQDVSTYAY
+749 
-762 VATMGS
+762 
-768 GKISQILEGKQPIYV
+768 
-783 SAPGLVSGN
+783 
-792 LTWEKVTTANIGMDI
+792 
-807 NFFDNR
+807 
-813 LTMTGEFYIRRTK
+813 
-826 DMLTKGYTL
+826 
-835 PAVLGTSV
+835 
-843 PKQNAANLKTR
+843 
-854 GWEVTVG
+854 
-861 WKDQLNLCNKPFI
+861 
-874 YNANFNLA
+874 
-882 DSRAWITKYDNPTGY
+882 
-897 LGDHYVGQELGEIWG
+897 
-912 VETLGFFTSE
+912 
-922 EDIKNH
+922 
-928 ADQSWST
+928 
-935 SYPGTRPLAPGDL
+935 
-948 KFKDANGDGKID
+948 
-960 DGTWTLDDHGDYNI
+960 
-974 IGNSRPRFTFGLN
+974 
-987 LGAQWNGFD
+987 
-996 VSLFAQGVG
+996 
-1005 KKDYYPGV
+1005 
-1013 SDLYFWGIYAQPWTN
+1013 
-1028 ITVGNYYDRW
+1028 
-1038 TEENPNGYYP
+1038 
-1048 RMKAYVAENTDK
+1048 
-1060 ECGVT
+1060 
-1065 QTKYLQNAAYI
+1065 
-1076 RFKNLT
+1076 
-1082 VGYTIPQKYV
+1082 IPQ
-1092 EKIGI
+1092 
-1097 QRLRFFFSGDNLG
+1097 
-1110 EISGLYKHYNVDPEQ
+1110 HY
-1125 LGNMSYPLQRSFSF
+1125 
-1139 DLNLTL
+1139 NLTLFISS

>member
-1 MVKQTVIP
+1 M
-9 FYKGKKK
+9 
-16 NGRLRPLALS
+16 
-26 LCLLTFAGVSAQ
+26 
-38 TDKVSLDVKN
+38 
-48 ATVKELFSAIE
+48 
-59 KQTPWHFSYRD
+59 
-70 AEVKE
+70 
-75 KERVTLSV
+75 
-83 KNEELKV
+83 
-90 VLTQELKKRNL
+90 LTQELKKRNL

-615 DVYGTFQKTFAQVHS
+615 DVYGTFQKLS
-630 LTAVLGFNQ
+630 L
-639 EEYKYDYFKA
+639 
-649 NRAELISE
+649 R
-657 SLPTINLA
+657 
-665 TGDMN
+665 
-670 MSQKIESWALR
+670 
-681 GAFARLGYVYADKYI
+681 YI
-696 FEFNGRYDGTSRFPK
+696 P
-711 KDRFVFNPSA
+711 
-721 SLGWVISREDFFK
+721 
-734 PLKNIISFLKLRGSY
+734 
-749 GRLGNQDVSTYAY
+749 
-762 VATMGS
+762 
-768 GKISQILEGKQPIYV
+768 
-783 SAPGLVSGN
+783 
-792 LTWEKVTTANIGMDI
+792 
-807 NFFDNR
+807 
-813 LTMTGEFYIRRTK
+813 
-826 DMLTKGYTL
+826 
-835 PAVLGTSV
+835 
-843 PKQNAANLKTR
+843 
-854 GWEVTVG
+854 
-861 WKDQLNLCNKPFI
+861 
-874 YNANFNLA
+874 
-882 DSRAWITKYDNPTGY
+882 
-897 LGDHYVGQELGEIWG
+897 
-912 VETLGFFTSE
+912 
-922 EDIKNH
+922 
-928 ADQSWST
+928 
-935 SYPGTRPLAPGDL
+935 
-948 KFKDANGDGKID
+948 
-960 DGTWTLDDHGDYNI
+960 
-974 IGNSRPRFTFGLN
+974 
-987 LGAQWNGFD
+987 
-996 VSLFAQGVG
+996 
-1005 KKDYYPGV
+1005 
-1013 SDLYFWGIYAQPWTN
+1013 
-1028 ITVGNYYDRW
+1028 
-1038 TEENPNGYYP
+1038 
-1048 RMKAYVAENTDK
+1048 
-1060 ECGVT
+1060 
-1065 QTKYLQNAAYI
+1065 
-1076 RFKNLT
+1076 
-1082 VGYTIPQKYV
+1082 
-1092 EKIGI
+1092 
-1097 QRLRFFFSGDNLG
+1097 
-1110 EISGLYKHYNVDPEQ
+1110 
-1125 LGNMSYPLQRSFSF
+1125 
-1139 DLNLTL
+1139 

>member
-564 FAYANTKTRSNWH
+564 FAYASN
-577 DKLVPYRNG
+577 PQ
-586 PDLPLLMFNPLSSV
+586 LS
-600 SDASSSSSDTKHLVF
+600 
-615 DVYGTFQKTFAQVHS
+615 
-630 LTAVLGFNQ
+630 
-639 EEYKYDYFKA
+639 
-649 NRAELISE
+649 
-657 SLPTINLA
+657 P
-665 TGDMN
+665 
-670 MSQKIESWALR
+670 
-681 GAFARLGYVYADKYI
+681 
-696 FEFNGRYDGTSRFPK
+696 
-711 KDRFVFNPSA
+711 
-721 SLGWVISREDFFK
+721 
-734 PLKNIISFLKLRGSY
+734 
-749 GRLGNQDVSTYAY
+749 
-762 VATMGS
+762 
-768 GKISQILEGKQPIYV
+768 
-783 SAPGLVSGN
+783 
-792 LTWEKVTTANIGMDI
+792 
-807 NFFDNR
+807 
-813 LTMTGEFYIRRTK
+813 
-826 DMLTKGYTL
+826 
-835 PAVLGTSV
+835 
-843 PKQNAANLKTR
+843 
-854 GWEVTVG
+854 
-861 WKDQLNLCNKPFI
+861 
-874 YNANFNLA
+874 
-882 DSRAWITKYDNPTGY
+882 
-897 LGDHYVGQELGEIWG
+897 
-912 VETLGFFTSE
+912 
-922 EDIKNH
+922 
-928 ADQSWST
+928 
-935 SYPGTRPLAPGDL
+935 
-948 KFKDANGDGKID
+948 
-960 DGTWTLDDHGDYNI
+960 
-974 IGNSRPRFTFGLN
+974 
-987 LGAQWNGFD
+987 
-996 VSLFAQGVG
+996 
-1005 KKDYYPGV
+1005 
-1013 SDLYFWGIYAQPWTN
+1013 
-1028 ITVGNYYDRW
+1028 
-1038 TEENPNGYYP
+1038 
-1048 RMKAYVAENTDK
+1048 
-1060 ECGVT
+1060 
-1065 QTKYLQNAAYI
+1065 
-1076 RFKNLT
+1076 
-1082 VGYTIPQKYV
+1082 
-1092 EKIGI
+1092 
-1097 QRLRFFFSGDNLG
+1097 
-1110 EISGLYKHYNVDPEQ
+1110 
-1125 LGNMSYPLQRSFSF
+1125 
-1139 DLNLTL
+1139 

>member
-639 EEYKYDYFKA
+639 
-649 NRAELISE
+649 
-657 SLPTINLA
+657 
-665 TGDMN
+665 
-670 MSQKIESWALR
+670 
-681 GAFARLGYVYADKYI
+681 
-696 FEFNGRYDGTSRFPK
+696 
-711 KDRFVFNPSA
+711 
-721 SLGWVISREDFFK
+721 
-734 PLKNIISFLKLRGSY
+734 
-749 GRLGNQDVSTYAY
+749 
-762 VATMGS
+762 
-768 GKISQILEGKQPIYV
+768 
-783 SAPGLVSGN
+783 
-792 LTWEKVTTANIGMDI
+792 
-807 NFFDNR
+807 
-813 LTMTGEFYIRRTK
+813 
-826 DMLTKGYTL
+826 
-835 PAVLGTSV
+835 
-843 PKQNAANLKTR
+843 
-854 GWEVTVG
+854 
-861 WKDQLNLCNKPFI
+861 
-874 YNANFNLA
+874 
-882 DSRAWITKYDNPTGY
+882 
-897 LGDHYVGQELGEIWG
+897 
-912 VETLGFFTSE
+912 
-922 EDIKNH
+922 
-928 ADQSWST
+928 
-935 SYPGTRPLAPGDL
+935 
-948 KFKDANGDGKID
+948 
-960 DGTWTLDDHGDYNI
+960 
-974 IGNSRPRFTFGLN
+974 
-987 LGAQWNGFD
+987 
-996 VSLFAQGVG
+996 
-1005 KKDYYPGV
+1005 
-1013 SDLYFWGIYAQPWTN
+1013 
-1028 ITVGNYYDRW
+1028 
-1038 TEENPNGYYP
+1038 
-1048 RMKAYVAENTDK
+1048 
-1060 ECGVT
+1060 
-1065 QTKYLQNAAYI
+1065 
-1076 RFKNLT
+1076 
-1082 VGYTIPQKYV
+1082 
-1092 EKIGI
+1092 
-1097 QRLRFFFSGDNLG
+1097 
-1110 EISGLYKHYNVDPEQ
+1110 
-1125 LGNMSYPLQRSFSF
+1125 
-1139 DLNLTL
+1139 

>member
-749 GRLGNQDVSTYAY
+749 GRLGNQDVST
-762 VATMGS
+762 
-768 GKISQILEGKQPIYV
+768 
-783 SAPGLVSGN
+783 
-792 LTWEKVTTANIGMDI
+792 
-807 NFFDNR
+807 
-813 LTMTGEFYIRRTK
+813 
-826 DMLTKGYTL
+826 
-835 PAVLGTSV
+835 
-843 PKQNAANLKTR
+843 
-854 GWEVTVG
+854 
-861 WKDQLNLCNKPFI
+861 
-874 YNANFNLA
+874 
-882 DSRAWITKYDNPTGY
+882 
-897 LGDHYVGQELGEIWG
+897 
-912 VETLGFFTSE
+912 
-922 EDIKNH
+922 
-928 ADQSWST
+928 
-935 SYPGTRPLAPGDL
+935 
-948 KFKDANGDGKID
+948 
-960 DGTWTLDDHGDYNI
+960 
-974 IGNSRPRFTFGLN
+974 
-987 LGAQWNGFD
+987 
-996 VSLFAQGVG
+996 
-1005 KKDYYPGV
+1005 
-1013 SDLYFWGIYAQPWTN
+1013 
-1028 ITVGNYYDRW
+1028 
-1038 TEENPNGYYP
+1038 
-1048 RMKAYVAENTDK
+1048 
-1060 ECGVT
+1060 
-1065 QTKYLQNAAYI
+1065 
-1076 RFKNLT
+1076 
-1082 VGYTIPQKYV
+1082 
-1092 EKIGI
+1092 
-1097 QRLRFFFSGDNLG
+1097 
-1110 EISGLYKHYNVDPEQ
+1110 
-1125 LGNMSYPLQRSFSF
+1125 
-1139 DLNLTL
+1139 

>member
-681 GAFARLGYVYADKYI
+681 GLSPV
-696 FEFNGRYDGTSRFPK
+696 
-711 KDRFVFNPSA
+711 
-721 SLGWVISREDFFK
+721 
-734 PLKNIISFLKLRGSY
+734 
-749 GRLGNQDVSTYAY
+749 
-762 VATMGS
+762 
-768 GKISQILEGKQPIYV
+768 
-783 SAPGLVSGN
+783 
-792 LTWEKVTTANIGMDI
+792 
-807 NFFDNR
+807 
-813 LTMTGEFYIRRTK
+813 
-826 DMLTKGYTL
+826 
-835 PAVLGTSV
+835 
-843 PKQNAANLKTR
+843 
-854 GWEVTVG
+854 
-861 WKDQLNLCNKPFI
+861 
-874 YNANFNLA
+874 
-882 DSRAWITKYDNPTGY
+882 
-897 LGDHYVGQELGEIWG
+897 
-912 VETLGFFTSE
+912 
-922 EDIKNH
+922 
-928 ADQSWST
+928 
-935 SYPGTRPLAPGDL
+935 
-948 KFKDANGDGKID
+948 
-960 DGTWTLDDHGDYNI
+960 
-974 IGNSRPRFTFGLN
+974 
-987 LGAQWNGFD
+987 
-996 VSLFAQGVG
+996 
-1005 KKDYYPGV
+1005 
-1013 SDLYFWGIYAQPWTN
+1013 
-1028 ITVGNYYDRW
+1028 
-1038 TEENPNGYYP
+1038 
-1048 RMKAYVAENTDK
+1048 
-1060 ECGVT
+1060 
-1065 QTKYLQNAAYI
+1065 
-1076 RFKNLT
+1076 
-1082 VGYTIPQKYV
+1082 
-1092 EKIGI
+1092 
-1097 QRLRFFFSGDNLG
+1097 
-1110 EISGLYKHYNVDPEQ
+1110 
-1125 LGNMSYPLQRSFSF
+1125 
-1139 DLNLTL
+1139 

>member
-139 IGVTIMLASDQSVGT
+139 IGVTIILASDQSVGT

-564 FAYANTKTRSNWH
+564 FAY
-577 DKLVPYRNG
+577 
-586 PDLPLLMFNPLSSV
+586 
-600 SDASSSSSDTKHLVF
+600 
-615 DVYGTFQKTFAQVHS
+615 
-630 LTAVLGFNQ
+630 
-639 EEYKYDYFKA
+639 
-649 NRAELISE
+649 
-657 SLPTINLA
+657 
-665 TGDMN
+665 
-670 MSQKIESWALR
+670 
-681 GAFARLGYVYADKYI
+681 
-696 FEFNGRYDGTSRFPK
+696 
-711 KDRFVFNPSA
+711 
-721 SLGWVISREDFFK
+721 
-734 PLKNIISFLKLRGSY
+734 GSY
-749 GRLGNQDVSTYAY
+749 EKSV
-762 VATMGS
+762 
-768 GKISQILEGKQPIYV
+768 IY
-783 SAPGLVSGN
+783 
-792 LTWEKVTTANIGMDI
+792 
-807 NFFDNR
+807 
-813 LTMTGEFYIRRTK
+813 
-826 DMLTKGYTL
+826 
-835 PAVLGTSV
+835 
-843 PKQNAANLKTR
+843 
-854 GWEVTVG
+854 
-861 WKDQLNLCNKPFI
+861 WK
-874 YNANFNLA
+874 
-882 DSRAWITKYDNPTGY
+882 
-897 LGDHYVGQELGEIWG
+897 
-912 VETLGFFTSE
+912 
-922 EDIKNH
+922 
-928 ADQSWST
+928 
-935 SYPGTRPLAPGDL
+935 
-948 KFKDANGDGKID
+948 
-960 DGTWTLDDHGDYNI
+960 
-974 IGNSRPRFTFGLN
+974 
-987 LGAQWNGFD
+987 
-996 VSLFAQGVG
+996 
-1005 KKDYYPGV
+1005 
-1013 SDLYFWGIYAQPWTN
+1013 
-1028 ITVGNYYDRW
+1028 
-1038 TEENPNGYYP
+1038 
-1048 RMKAYVAENTDK
+1048 
-1060 ECGVT
+1060 
-1065 QTKYLQNAAYI
+1065 
-1076 RFKNLT
+1076 
-1082 VGYTIPQKYV
+1082 
-1092 EKIGI
+1092 
-1097 QRLRFFFSGDNLG
+1097 
-1110 EISGLYKHYNVDPEQ
+1110 
-1125 LGNMSYPLQRSFSF
+1125 
-1139 DLNLTL
+1139 